1 MQKYVSLLIISAST
15 IGILMRG
22 DGLSAVIDMVALLFV
37 VAIGIGH
44 VLGAKA
50 ADNKVTRFGDGC
62 VRGGWLGFLIG
73 IIQIIN
79 RDGAAQIDLTVIVPA
94 MAVAC
99 LTLLYGYILKLLSMQ
114 LD

>member
-50 ADNKVTRFGDGC
+50 ADRKST
-62 VRGGWLGFLIG
+62 
-73 IIQIIN
+73 
-79 RDGAAQIDLTVIVPA
+79 
-94 MAVAC
+94 
-99 LTLLYGYILKLLSMQ
+99 
-114 LD
+114 